1 MTKKGRVAKLFI
13 GSIRL
18 GRDPHEERAGQY
30 HGEIYFR
37 TGLNTLSSGLI
48 KLNKKRNKL
57 KSYDYILCQS
67 AYAGAALALK
77 AQKEINIPII
87 LRTHGVDI
95 QKDPENQYGWRLDSE
110 RVLEDRR
117 G

>member
-1 MTKKGRVAKLFI
+1 MPKKGRVAKLFI

-48 KLNKKRNKL
+48 KLNKKRSKGKILWDKDLDYVINAGEKRVGAIKL
-57 KSYDYILCQS
+57 DRAQASELWSSVASNSMLWIRLRKKIIASSSYFI
-67 AYAGAALALK
+67 
-77 AQKEINIPII
+77 
-87 LRTHGVDI
+87 
-95 QKDPENQYGWRLDSE
+95 
-110 RVLEDRR
+110 
-117 G
+117 